1 MDDDLFEE
9 LSELKKSPEKKSEDN
24 KESSADPTHCQSN
37 SK

>member
-24 KESSADPTHCQSN
+24 KESSDPTHCQSN